1 MKKNI
6 LFLVPYLIS
15 PIVCT
20 SCIWKKEN
28 HSKDENLDKFIEKFP
43 TELVLSKSDFW
54 EYSKTQA
61 INKMYELTND
71 FLNYKHKNH
80 YLFQGFEYY
89 SGFGPEWEITKNLS
103 EKYISERK
111 FTDRKIE
118 IIDLN
123 EYQNSKEKL
132 IKYLEENILKTQYNK
147 YSKEKYDELIK
158 KIIGKIDLNNLKKTK
173 IEYIGGSR
181 IIRNILVLFRFDRIT
196 GYYDHYYRLKYVD
209 LRDK

>member
-6 LFLVPYLIS
+6 LFLVPLFIS

-28 HSKDENLDKFIEKFP
+28 HSKDENIDKFIQKFP
-43 TELVLSKSDFW
+43 SELVLSQSHFW
-54 EYSKTQA
+54 EYSKEQA
-61 INKMYELTND
+61 INKMYELTKD
-71 FLNYKHKNH
+71 FLNYKHKEH
-80 YLFQGFEYY
+80 YLFNGFEYY
-89 SGFGPEWEITKNLS
+89 SGFGPEWKTTKKLL
-103 EKYISERK
+103 EKYITEK
-111 FTDRKIE
+111 KVMDAKIK

>member
-6 LFLVPYLIS
+6 LFLAPLFIS

-28 HSKDENLDKFIEKFP
+28 HSNDEKLDKFIQKFP
-43 TELVLSKSDFW
+43 NELNLSQSYFW
-54 EYSKTQA
+54 KYNKEEA

-71 FLNYKHKNH
+71 FLNYKHKEH
-80 YLFQGFEYY
+80 YLFNGFEYY
-89 SGFGPEWEITKNLS
+89 GNFGPRWKTS
-103 EKYISERK
+103 ERLLQKYITEEK
-111 FTDRKIE
+111 FIDREIK

-123 EYQNSKEKL
+123 EFQNSKEKL

-147 YSKEKYDELIK
+147 YSKEKYDQLIK

-181 IIRNILVLFRFDRIT
+181 IIRNILVLFKFHRIT
-196 GYYDHYYRLKYVD
+196 AYNDLDYRLKYVD

>member
-6 LFLVPYLIS
+6 LFLVPLFIS

-28 HSKDENLDKFIEKFP
+28 HSKDENIDKFIQKFP
-43 TELVLSKSDFW
+43 SELVLSQSHFW
-54 EYSKTQA
+54 EYNKEQA
-61 INKMYELTND
+61 INKMYELTKD
-71 FLNYKHKNH
+71 FLNYKHKEH
-80 YLFQGFEYY
+80 YLFNGFEYY
-89 SGFGPEWEITKNLS
+89 SGFGPEWKTTKKLL
-103 EKYISERK
+103 EKYITEK
-111 FTDRKIE
+111 KVMDAKIE